1 MIVIISKGNLIKFV
15 AAPLGVLALG
25 FGLFNGVFFYNEAG
39 FMTHVRTIFGDE
51 KIVDDVGYATKWF
64 GRATTW
70 KKAISVQSVLVMDD
84 NDTNP
89 DNDGLG
95 ATIEAFPIVF
105 LGNVDAKVESSA
117 RFRLPGGEPF
127 LKMAQEYRNP
137 DNFIRTALV
146 PAIKETLQATASLMS
161 ADDYYAGA
169 RSEFAAEF
177 ENQLNDGLYLIKRK
191 EVRGP
196 RGAIPHQT
204 AILQAGTEQGA
215 FGDNNAS
222 QFVTEKVTDAKGIPV
237 RKQQQFRKFG
247 VEVVEARITNVD
259 PNPQYKQRMVKV
271 QQALAEL
278 AVARQNRLK
287 EEEEKLLVTARGE
300 KEVEAK
306 RQETLRDQIERTT
319 QAETDKQLA
328 VINAEREKQRAE
340 IEKQTAEL
348 LRDKATV
355 TAQATKITAD
365 AEAYAREAVIKAD
378 GALQPKLDAL
388 IAINKVWAEAAA
400 QAPVPS
406 VMMGAGANGAAS
418 RQDEIGQLMGV
429 LATKAA
435 RDLALDLKVKDGFR
449 QQKKRPAGRF
459 LVSGSGHQVHRVA
472 AVEAEFV
479 VRTADQL
486 GLLGPHHLDR
496 PLHVGLVAVLV
507 GQLQVV
513 LEMPRLGLQQTAV
526 EFRQLRV
533 QVRHQGGEALAGTRL
548 DEGADHQRIGQ
559 PLRLLLAHQVAQ
571 RRGVA
576 GGADIDHRDTA
587 FLQDRQH
594 LLEVAQLL
602 ARQAAH
608 LVHQVQ
614 AAGVLA
620 DQLHRRRRGLHLAGL
635 VVQQHDVLALQGRL
649 DPGGGSGTGEELVDL
664 GQHGA
669 GHSFWKG
676 SATTLV
682 GAGKAEHYTEA
693 AVVGQADPFDMHQ
706 EQRLDCV

>member
-1 MIVIISKGNLIKFV
+1 MVLTQGMIVIISKGNLIKFV

-319 QAETDKQLA
+319 QAETVKQ
-328 VINAEREKQRAE
+328 
-340 IEKQTAEL
+340 
-348 LRDKATV
+348 
-355 TAQATKITAD
+355 
-365 AEAYAREAVIKAD
+365 
-378 GALQPKLDAL
+378 
-388 IAINKVWAEAAA
+388 
-400 QAPVPS
+400 
-406 VMMGAGANGAAS
+406 
-418 RQDEIGQLMGV
+418 
-429 LATKAA
+429 
-435 RDLALDLKVKDGFR
+435 
-449 QQKKRPAGRF
+449 
-459 LVSGSGHQVHRVA
+459 
-472 AVEAEFV
+472 
-479 VRTADQL
+479 
-486 GLLGPHHLDR
+486 
-496 PLHVGLVAVLV
+496 
-507 GQLQVV
+507 
-513 LEMPRLGLQQTAV
+513 
-526 EFRQLRV
+526 
-533 QVRHQGGEALAGTRL
+533 
-548 DEGADHQRIGQ
+548 
-559 PLRLLLAHQVAQ
+559 
-571 RRGVA
+571 
-576 GGADIDHRDTA
+576 
-587 FLQDRQH
+587 
-594 LLEVAQLL
+594 
-602 ARQAAH
+602 
-608 LVHQVQ
+608 
-614 AAGVLA
+614 
-620 DQLHRRRRGLHLAGL
+620 
-635 VVQQHDVLALQGRL
+635 
-649 DPGGGSGTGEELVDL
+649 
-664 GQHGA
+664 
-669 GHSFWKG
+669 
-676 SATTLV
+676 
-682 GAGKAEHYTEA
+682 
-693 AVVGQADPFDMHQ
+693 
-706 EQRLDCV
+706 